1 MEELTLSRRRPLSY
15 RNQPIDLLSKSM
27 DCFPISGK
35 MLQNARILGF
45 TICVLLREN
54 QDVGEGV

>member
-1 MEELTLSRRRPLSY
+1 
-15 RNQPIDLLSKSM
+15 M